1 MIENKTKRF
10 IKLPINSTF
19 NALFFVYFIYSFIF
33 EPMKYFLSLIGC
45 LAVIFI
51 YSCKPKYHV
60 KVGEPKVIEV
70 LDYKAAVTQIND
82 LVHTALELEP
92 NFAKKELK
100 GTAII
105 TLKPHF
111 YSTDSL
117 TLNAKYMRIEKV
129 GISVNK
135 SEMTDKTISKSVS
148 TTVLKYTY
156 DSLFLRIKLDRT
168 YSKDETYTVIIDYV
182 AQPEKCK
189 SEGGTSIKEDKG
201 MYFINTDSSDKNK
214 PTQIWT
220 QGETEAASCWFPT
233 IDAPNQKSTQAMYVT
248 VPNTFKTI
256 SNGLLISSEALP
268 NNKRLDYWK
277 NDKPHAPYLFVL
289 VIGDFIA
296 TPDKWRNINLNYYME
311 PAYAPYAKTVFGN
324 TPEML
329 EFYSKKLGYDYP
341 WPKFDQVVVRDF
353 VSGAM
358 ENTGCVVH
366 FDRLN
371 HNNREHL
378 DNTYEDVI
386 CHELFHHWFGDLL
399 TCESWSNIPLNES
412 FATYGEYLWNE
423 HKYGRN
429 EADLKFD
436 DFLQSYL
443 DEAEDKQV
451 PLIRFNYSKRD
462 DLFDRHSY
470 QKGGAVL
477 HMLRKYVGDEAF
489 FKSLNLYLTRNAYKT
504 VEINNLR
511 MVFEE
516 VTGEDLNWFFNQ
528 WFMNS
533 GHPEIEVKHQV
544 YNGSGELYGITVI
557 QKSKVFKLPVDIDIY
572 TAKGIERHRII
583 IEKDSQTFGLR
594 SKSKPLAVVFDAE
607 HQLLAD
613 LTETKSIAAWEDQLR
628 YATLAAHKAQALN
641 KLNNLQQDKGQ
652 KVIYNSKY
660 LNDSFWHLRE
670 TALSNLNE
678 LELNNI
684 EAKIV
689 LSDIESL
696 ALNDPKASVR
706 AACVPFLKNQKDEER
721 LTKMLH
727 DSSYNVCSKALQA
740 LGSINKEAAY
750 NYANENRDV
759 KNSQLQDYVFYTIG
773 RYSKNNEIDFFI
785 DHLKNADDKSYS
797 SAITGLN
804 YLSLYNQLELIDE
817 VLVELNTM
825 ASTNTQKE
833 RALECLREL
842 QSAVTL
848 KIFYLNLYKK
858 IDKENKALY
867 TKVATIMEANKKK
880 IEAVL
885 YKYEP
890 KLNDK

>member
-1 MIENKTKRF
+1 M
-10 IKLPINSTF
+10 
-19 NALFFVYFIYSFIF
+19 LFFVSFINSFIF

-60 KVGEPKVIEV
+60 KVGEPKIIEI
-70 LDYKAAVTQIND
+70 LQYKASVTKIND
-82 LVHTALELEP
+82 LVHTTLELEP

-111 YSTDSL
+111 YNTDSL

-129 GISVNK
+129 GMSYTKSQGTDSKLTKPEGTSTVN
-135 SEMTDKTISKSVS
+135 TYS
-148 TTVLKYTY
+148 TLAGTTALKYTY

-168 YSKDETYTVIIDYV
+168 YTKDETYTIVIDYV

-189 SEGGTSIKEDKG
+189 SEGGEAISEDKG
-201 MYFINTDSSDKNK
+201 MYFINTDSSDKTK

-233 IDAPNQKSTQAMYVT
+233 IDAPNQKTTEEIYVT
-248 VPNTFKTI
+248 VPNTFRTI
-256 SNGLLISSEALP
+256 SNGLLIASEALP
-268 NNKRLDYWK
+268 NNKRMDHWK
-277 NDKPHAPYLFVL
+277 NDKPHAPYLFAL

-296 TPDKWRNINLNYYME
+296 TKDKWRNLDLNYYME
-311 PAYAPYAKTVFGN
+311 PSYAPYAKTVFGN

-366 FDRLN
+366 FDKLN

-386 CHELFHHWFGDLL
+386 CHELFHHWFGDLV

-436 DFLQSYL
+436 EFLSYYL
-443 DEAEDKQV
+443 NEAEDKQV
-451 PLIRFNYSKRD
+451 PMIRYNYVKRD

-470 QKGGAVL
+470 QKGGAIL

-504 VEINNLR
+504 VELSNLR
-511 MVFEE
+511 TTFEE

-528 WFMNS
+528 WFIDA
-533 GHPEIEVKHQV
+533 GHPEIEVKHQT

-557 QKSKVFKLPVDIDIY
+557 QKSTVYKLPIDIDIY
-572 TAKGIERHRII
+572 TSKGIERHRII
-583 IEKDSQTFGLR
+583 IDKDSQTFGMK

-613 LTETKSIAAWEDQLR
+613 ITETKSIASWEDQLK
-628 YATLAAHKAQALN
+628 YATLAAHKAEAL
-641 KLNNLQQDKGQ
+641 KQLNDLQQDKGQ
-652 KVIYNSKY
+652 RVIYNSKY
-660 LNDSFWHLRE
+660 LNDTFWYLRE
-670 TALSNLNE
+670 TALENLNS
-678 LELNNI
+678 LELTDI
-684 EAKIV
+684 EAKPV
-689 LSDIESL
+689 LTDIETL
-696 ALNDPKASVR
+696 AMSDPKASVR
-706 AACVPFLKNQKDEER
+706 ASCIPFLEEQKDEDR
-721 LTKMLH
+721 LTKLLH
-727 DSSYNVCSKALQA
+727 DSSYNVCSRALQA
-740 LGSINKEAAY
+740 LGSINKEVAY
-750 NYANENRDV
+750 TFANENREE
-759 KNSQLQDYVFYTIG
+759 KNLQLQSYVFYTVG

-785 DHLKNADDKSYS
+785 SHLKNADDNSYS
-797 SAITGLN
+797 NATTGLN
-804 YLSLYNQLELIDE
+804 YLTLYNQLDLIDE
-817 VLVELNTM
+817 VLVELNSM
-825 ASTNTQKE
+825 AANNIKKE
-833 RALECLREL
+833 RAIECLKEL
-842 QSAVTL
+842 QSAATL
-848 KIFYLNLYKK
+848 KIFYLNLYKR
-858 IDKENKALY
+858 IDKENKIYYAQAAK
-867 TKVATIMEANKKK
+867 TMEASRKK
-880 IEAVL
+880 IEVVL
-885 YKYEP
+885 AKYETT
-890 KLNDK
+890 LNDK

>member
-1 MIENKTKRF
+1 
-10 IKLPINSTF
+10 
-19 NALFFVYFIYSFIF
+19 
-33 EPMKYFLSLIGC
+33 MKYFLSIITC
-45 LAVIFI
+45 IAVVFI

-60 KVGEPKVIEV
+60 KIGEPKIIEV
-70 LDYKAAVTQIND
+70 LEYKAAITQIND
-82 LVHTALELEP
+82 LVHTALILEP
-92 NFAKKELK
+92 DFKNKELK
-100 GTAII
+100 GTANI

-111 YSTDSL
+111 YNTDSL

-129 GISVNK
+129 GMQFIK
-135 SEMTDKTISKSVS
+135 SKTTENSFSKQVG
-148 TTVLKYTY
+148 TTALNYTY
-156 DSLFLRIKLDRT
+156 DSLFLRIKLDRA
-168 YSKDETYTVIIDYV
+168 YSKDETYTIVIDYV
-182 AQPEKCK
+182 AQPGKCK
-189 SEGGTSIKEDKG
+189 SEGGLAISEDKG
-201 MYFINTDSSDKNK
+201 MYFINTDSSDKTK

-233 IDAPNQKSTQAMYVT
+233 IDAPNQKTTQEISVT
-248 VPNTFKTI
+248 VPNNFKTI
-256 SNGLLISSEALP
+256 SNGLLISSDQLP
-268 NNKRLDYWK
+268 NNKRMDYWK
-277 NDKPHAPYLFVL
+277 NDKPHAPYLFAL

-329 EFYSKKLGYDYP
+329 EFYSKTLGYDYP

-366 FDRLN
+366 FDKLN
-371 HNNREHL
+371 HTNREHL
-378 DNTYEDVI
+378 DNTYEDVV
-386 CHELFHHWFGDLL
+386 CHELFHHWFGDLV

-429 EADLKFD
+429 EADLKFNE
-436 DFLQSYL
+436 FLQSYL
-443 DEAEDKQV
+443 SEAEDKQV
-451 PLIRFNYSKRD
+451 PMIRFNYSKRD

-470 QKGGAVL
+470 QKGGAIL

-489 FKSLNLYLTRNAYKT
+489 FKSLNIYLNRYAYKT
-504 VEINNLR
+504 VEIHNLR

-528 WFMNS
+528 WFMNA

-557 QKSKVFKLPVDIDIY
+557 QKSNVFKLPIDIDIY
-572 TAKGIERHRII
+572 TAKGIERHRIL
-583 IEKDSQTFGLR
+583 IEKDSQTFGLK

-613 LTETKSIAAWEDQLR
+613 ITETKSIAAWEDQLR
-628 YATLAAHKAQALN
+628 YATLSAHKATALN
-641 KLNNLQQDKGQ
+641 KLNSLQADKGQ

-670 TALSNLNE
+670 TALYNLND
-678 LELNNI
+678 LELSNI
-684 EAKIV
+684 EAKPV
-689 LSDIESL
+689 LTDIENL
-696 ALNDPKASVR
+696 AMNDPKSAVR
-706 AACVPFLKNQKDEER
+706 VACIPFLENQKDEDR
-721 LTKMLH
+721 ITKMLY
-727 DSSYNVCSKALQA
+727 DSSYNVCAKALQA

-750 NYANENRDV
+750 SFANKNREE
-759 KNSQLQDYVFYTIG
+759 KNTQLLEYVFYTIG
-773 RYSKNNEIDFFI
+773 RYSKNNETSFFI
-785 DHLKNADDKSYS
+785 DHLKTASNQHFS

-804 YLSLYNQLELIDE
+804 YFALYNQPEIIDE
-817 VLVELNTM
+817 VLLELNTM
-825 ASTNTQKE
+825 ATSNTNKE
-833 RALECLREL
+833 RAVDCLKQL
-842 QSAVTL
+842 HSGATL
-848 KIFYLNLYKK
+848 KIFYLNLYKT
-858 IDKENKALY
+858 IDKENKEYYVKAA
-867 TKVATIMEANKKK
+867 KVMENSKKK

-885 YKYEP
+885 IKYDP
-890 KLNDK
+890 TFND